1 MGSVELHLG
10 DCLEIMKALP
20 DQSIHAIVTDPPAG
34 ISFMGKSWDKDKGGR
49 DNWIAWMEQ
58 VARECL
64 RLIKPGGHA
73 LVWAI
78 PRTSHWTAMAWENA
92 GWEVR
97 DRIAFAFGSGFPKAL
112 DVGKAIDAMNGAE
125 REVVTQSAH
134 HCDGRK
140 SAIWGAE
147 ERGRVITAPATD
159 AAKQWDGWKS
169 ALKPAIEDWWLFRKP
184 LDGTIAENVL
194 KHGVGA
200 LNVEGCRVPS
210 KETTGW
216 GGGGS
221 RMYEGG
227 LSREGGE
234 ARLTDAGRYPSH
246 LIHDGSEDVVRCFPE
261 TIQIDRRMFVIQR
274 HPRNNGS
281 GCVYGKD
288 ENLDPQPAYSD
299 SGSASRFFQCCPFE
313 DEDFEAT
320 RLFYAAKAGKS
331 DRNEGCEETLVTRY
345 DVPIGGRLCKDV
357 VMELVTSLQKATS
370 ESTVKWLI
378 GESGRSIM
386 GLCQADFLSTTLMV
400 ISRIT
405 TSQILNSLTPSLIS
419 VFTQVASCE
428 VESGGSHAENAES
441 LSGPSSI
448 TTNESRVELVHGA
461 SHAVSKMLPLISD
474 AENWKPLTNIHST
487 VKPLSLMRYLCKLIT
502 PPGGAVLDCFMGSG
516 STGKAA
522 LLEGFDFIG
531 IEQDADYFEIAK
543 KRIEHADRKVR
554 GIVREPV
561 PGGDVQAG
569 LFGEE

>member
-1 MGSVELHLG
+1 MEAV
-10 DCLEIMKALP
+10 
-20 DQSIHAIVTDPPAG
+20 VTDPPAG
-34 ISFMGKSWDKDKGGR
+34 ISFMGKSWDRDKGGR

-112 DVGKAIDAMNGAE
+112 DVGKAIDAMAGAE

-147 ERGRVITAPATD
+147 ERGRVITAPATE

-194 KHGVGA
+194 KYGVGA
-200 LNVEGCRVPS
+200 LNVEACRVPS
-210 KETTGW
+210 KESTGW

-246 LIHDGSEDVVRCFPE
+246 LIHDGSEDVVMCFPE
-261 TIQIDRRMFVIQR
+261 TTSGVPGIRRKEHETNAM
-274 HPRNNGS
+274 S
-281 GCVYGKD
+281 GRLAITGKQ
-288 ENLDPQPAYSD
+288 ECGIGD

-313 DEDFEAT
+313 EEDFEAT
-320 RLFYAAKAGKS
+320 RLFYTAKAGKS
-331 DRNEGCEETLVTRY
+331 DRNEGCEELEERE
-345 DVPIGGRLCKDV
+345 GGIKN
-357 VMELVTSLQKATS
+357 TSGRGFS
-370 ESTVKWLI
+370 ESDPMRPVLNRNIHPTVK
-378 GESGRSIM
+378 S
-386 GLCQADFLSTTLMV
+386 
-400 ISRIT
+400 
-405 TSQILNSLTPSLIS
+405 
-419 VFTQVASCE
+419 
-428 VESGGSHAENAES
+428 
-441 LSGPSSI
+441 
-448 TTNESRVELVHGA
+448 
-461 SHAVSKMLPLISD
+461 
-474 AENWKPLTNIHST
+474 
-487 VKPLSLMRYLCKLIT
+487 LSLMRYLCKLIT
-502 PPGGAVLDCFMGSG
+502 PPGGTVLDCFLGSG

-522 LLEGFDFIG
+522 RLEGFDFIG

-543 KRIEHADRKVR
+543 KRIEHADRKAR
-554 GIVREPV
+554 GIVSDPV
-561 PGGDVQAG
+561 PGGGVQAG
-569 LFGEE
+569 LFDDNARPAG

>member
-1 MGSVELHLG
+1 MRLYHG
-10 DCLEIMKALP
+10 DCLEVMKTLEAGSV
-20 DQSIHAIVTDPPAG
+20 DAVVTDPPAG
-34 ISFMGKSWDKDKGGR
+34 IAFMGKAWDKDKGGR

-58 VARECL
+58 VGRECL

-73 LVWAI
+73 LVWAL

-112 DVGKAIDAMNGAE
+112 DVGKAIDAMAGAE

-200 LNVEGCRVPS
+200 LNVEGCRV
-210 KETTGW
+210 GD
-216 GGGGS
+216 
-221 RMYEGG
+221 EGG
-227 LSREGGE
+227 TKGSNYAKTELFGVGGRADIE
-234 ARLTDAGRYPSH
+234 RLDAGRYPSH
-246 LIHDGSEDVVRCFPE
+246 LIHDGSDEVLAAFPA
-261 TIQIDRRMFVIQR
+261 TATAKAGNRGLQHSGR
-274 HPRNNGS
+274 HGGLDDIGSNIKDGTDTLRGHDDNG
-281 GCVYGKD
+281 
-288 ENLDPQPAYSD
+288 
-299 SGSASRFFQCCPFE
+299 GSASRFFQCCPFE

-320 RLFYAAKAGKS
+320 RLFYAAKAGKG
-331 DRNEGCEETLVTRY
+331 DRNEGCDELEEGQY
-345 DVPIGGRLCKDV
+345 SHDGRKSV
-357 VMELVTSLQKATS
+357 VENPYQQNQSISKNIHP
-370 ESTVKWLI
+370 TVK
-378 GESGRSIM
+378 S
-386 GLCQADFLSTTLMV
+386 
-400 ISRIT
+400 
-405 TSQILNSLTPSLIS
+405 
-419 VFTQVASCE
+419 
-428 VESGGSHAENAES
+428 
-441 LSGPSSI
+441 
-448 TTNESRVELVHGA
+448 
-461 SHAVSKMLPLISD
+461 
-474 AENWKPLTNIHST
+474 
-487 VKPLSLMRYLCKLIT
+487 LSLMRYLCKLIT
-502 PPGGAVLDCFMGSG
+502 PPGSAVLDCFMGSG

-561 PGGDVQAG
+561 PGGGVQAG
-569 LFGEE
+569 LFGQEDKQMGLFGEGT